1 MLLHFLDSQIV
12 VGRLQ
17 FNFLHEQMTV
27 SYILNLGFEKDRV
40 QVVFVF
46 NKWKARLDLKRL
58 GDIEFVELFKAH
70 LLLFLCFIIDNTDES
85 TKEERSD
92 DEKS

>member
-1 MLLHFLDSQIV
+1 
-12 VGRLQ
+12 
-17 FNFLHEQMTV
+17 
-27 SYILNLGFEKDRV
+27 
-40 QVVFVF
+40 VF

-85 TKEERSD
+85 TKEERPD